1 MLQSI
6 AIVGAFLVFVFR
18 KSIFIVRQYERGV
31 VFRFGRLMAIKEPGL
46 RIVIPFIDE
55 LTKIDTRIITFDIPS
70 QDVITRDN
78 ISVKVNG
85 VLLFQ
90 VFDPAQAITQVE
102 NFFSATNQLAQTTLR
117 SVCGEADLD
126 DLLSKRDE
134 INAKIQG
141 IIDAKTEPF
150 GVKVTTVE
158 LKQVDLPQEMQRA
171 MAKQAEAE
179 RLRRSR
185 IIQAEGEYQ
194 AAERL
199 KDAAKI
205 LSSEEGSM
213 QLRYL
218 ETLQAIS
225 QENSS
230 TIVFPIPIDLF
241 EGLKKIAQK
250 LKSH

>member
-1 MLQSI
+1 MLQSL
-6 AIVGAFLVFVFR
+6 AIVGAIVVFLFR
-18 KSIFIVRQYERGV
+18 KSVFIINQYERGV
-31 VFRFGRLMAIKEPGL
+31 VFRFGRLMDIKQPGL
-46 RIVIPFIDE
+46 RIIFPIIDH
-55 LTKIDTRIITFDIPS
+55 LTRIDTRIITFDIPS

-134 INAKIQG
+134 INSKIQN

-199 KDAAKI
+199 KDAANI
-205 LSSEEGSM
+205 LSSAEGSM

-230 TIVFPIPIDLF
+230 TIVFPIPIDMF
-241 EGLKKIAQK
+241 EGLKKLAQK
-250 LKSH
+250 

>member
-1 MLQSI
+1 MLQSL
-6 AIVGAFLVFVFR
+6 AIVGALVIFLFR
-18 KSIFIVRQYERGV
+18 KSVFIINQYERGV
-31 VFRFGRLMAIKEPGL
+31 VFRFGRLMDIKQPGL
-46 RIVIPFIDE
+46 RIIFPIIDN
-55 LTKIDTRIITFDIPS
+55 LTRIDTRIITFDIPS

-134 INAKIQG
+134 INSKIQN
-141 IIDAKTEPF
+141 IIDGKTEPF

-199 KDAAKI
+199 KDAANI
-205 LSSEEGSM
+205 LSSAEGSM

-230 TIVFPIPIDLF
+230 TIVFPIPIDMF
-241 EGLKKIAQK
+241 EGLKKLAQK
-250 LKSH
+250 

>member
-1 MLQSI
+1 MLQSL
-6 AIVGAFLVFVFR
+6 AIVGALVIFLFR
-18 KSIFIVRQYERGV
+18 KSVFIINQYERGV
-31 VFRFGRLMAIKEPGL
+31 VFRFGRLMDIKQPGL
-46 RIVIPFIDE
+46 RVVIPIIDN
-55 LTKIDTRIITFDIPS
+55 LTRIDTRIITFDIPS

-102 NFFSATNQLAQTTLR
+102 NFFSATSQLAQTTLR

-134 INAKIQG
+134 INSKIQS
-141 IIDAKTEPF
+141 IIDTKTEPF

-185 IIQAEGEYQ
+185 IIQAEGEFQ

-199 KDAAKI
+199 KDAANI
-205 LSSEEGSM
+205 LSSAEGSM

-225 QENSS
+225 QENNS
-230 TIVFPIPIDLF
+230 TIVFPIPIDMF
-241 EGLKKIAQK
+241 EGLKKLAHK
-250 LKSH
+250 